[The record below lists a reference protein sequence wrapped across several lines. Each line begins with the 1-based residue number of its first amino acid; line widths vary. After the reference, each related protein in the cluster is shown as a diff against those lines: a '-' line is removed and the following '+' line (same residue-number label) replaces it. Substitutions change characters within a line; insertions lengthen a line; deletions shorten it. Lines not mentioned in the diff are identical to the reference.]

1 MTSHYLAVPDESL
14 NVRKTS
20 SGDTSAFSFRSS
32 SVSAPDADADYLCEL
47 YLFINAQDSLVR
59 YTVPRVADIPMC
71 PHAPEYTR
79 RDYESGYA
87 QYDPL
92 TRVLRVGGV
101 RVMY

>member
-1 MTSHYLAVPDESL
+1 MDRDQEREIASMFAYLHRFVNKYGTHRHGDEKA
-14 NVRKTS
+14 R
-20 SGDTSAFSFRSS
+20 
-32 SVSAPDADADYLCEL
+32 DYLCEL

-92 TRVLRVGGV
+92 TRVLKVGGV
-101 RVMY
+101 RVMF